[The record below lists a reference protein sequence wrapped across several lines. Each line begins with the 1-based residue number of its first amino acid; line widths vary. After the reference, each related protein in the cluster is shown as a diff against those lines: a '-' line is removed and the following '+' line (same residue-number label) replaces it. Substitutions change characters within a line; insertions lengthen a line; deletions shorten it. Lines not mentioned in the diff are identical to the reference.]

1 MATLLNGFDSRILRC
16 DRSAQV
22 LDVQPLDN
30 STTDDRRRI
39 QDQLHCVYR
48 FANPIR
54 CGSTFP
60 FYTICTPCGRR
71 CLRCVAQRRA
81 TQAQS
86 IIGHT
91 SVRDSLWSFG
101 TSAGPTTSVER
112 LTIEHFLPQK
122 ELRNEMPFEV
132 VGSLGNLLLVND
144 ALNIRLGDKDFESKK
159 RILQSDGL
167 NYDSGGVLD
176 AAEWTKDSIVART
189 CLLAERA

>member
-1 MATLLNGFDSRILRC
+1 MSL
-16 DRSAQV
+16 
-22 LDVQPLDN
+22 
-30 STTDDRRRI
+30 
-39 QDQLHCVYR
+39 
-48 FANPIR
+48 
-54 CGSTFP
+54 
-60 FYTICTPCGRR
+60 
-71 CLRCVAQRRA
+71 
-81 TQAQS
+81 
-86 IIGHT
+86 
-91 SVRDSLWSFG
+91 SLWSFG

-112 LTIEHFLPQK
+112 LTIEHFLTQK